1 MPPRHEVLQELD
13 NIAKQVEEG
22 VLADLAKLGRLMRLE
37 TVHNGKNNCEMLGM
51 VANLLGLIDTECS
64 TEQDGDDGI
73 ESSMAGSCSEREDFT
88 EDSDAVE
95 NEDTNPDATDA
106 DATDADATDADATD
120 ADATDAE
127 EEEEDSGPIMP
138 AFTSTSINLS
148 SNNSRSSESGEPDY
162 DAQLIEPYPAETELL
177 TESAG
182 LPKATGEPKVP
193 KPSRHEAKVCVGKV
207 PKEESRGGKKQV
219 SFVEEGESCPCT
231 KPQRPQQTSVTI
243 YARMSP
249 SDVGELVSSSL
260 ISDIMSHMNPNNK
273 CCVSDSTVDQP
284 VVAMNYVSV
293 TTTENSNT
301 KLLPSLGSRSGTTK
315 VLSFTINGE
324 ILLSTPPDESTSSCC
339 AADTIEAEGAN
350 RYARPTTAR
359 NRQKEAL
366 VRQQRLTK
374 QEDSAVSEEE
384 PSVTEEESD
393 ASQTFEDSDCKGYE
407 ACDVSGECWCTGQ
420 FNVSEENSDMTHET
434 QKSGG
439 DTPVEPGSDPSC
451 AKTPWEGDTAPGE
464 LTKSD
469 SDLTDS
475 NEAGGGGSEGEPAE
489 KAGGGVNQEE
499 PANEDSDD
507 TGELKVEPELESS
520 VISTELGPEGCQ
532 GGTTTCDVGSCAED
546 CTTDSECGRKTTG
559 VTALATQGETSMTF
573 DSDKT
578 RAVVESNGLRLEFDI
593 VAMCSA
599 MCKAIQQHLGPQLA
613 INGAP
618 LSLEQAVVLPT
629 DSENSGTSDDS
640 NTGQSSRDSGGPTNS
655 AGETSA
661 SDAPTEEEPPSPYDY
676 GMTIPSSFGIP
687 PELMREMM
695 KRPYDVR
702 CEDPDWTPPT
712 ATPTTAPNQETTGT
726 SSELRTSEKADEPPV
741 VSSSVPSTPEVT
753 GSSNDSGG
761 ENADLDAGDI
771 TEKGG
776 NTTSSADV
784 ASVGDLG
791 SPGGVTCATSEG
803 GNVTTANDG
812 PPDLT
817 PETVSSESGSPTEGE
832 EAVVENTEA
841 AVVPYDSQI
850 VTIKVRKALTE
861 QTSPDNGVTQVE
873 GAAEPLEA
881 ARGGETP
888 PIIETA
894 PDSEP
899 DGDGGSPPEAGTD
912 NGSIPEVPAD
922 KVVVD
927 SASGTIP
934 EGPDQV
940 VAVSG
945 SGTIPEGPTDQ
956 VVAVSGSGT
965 IPEGPTDQVVAV
977 SGSGTIP
984 EGPTDQIV
992 ADSGSGTSSPAVEGK
1007 LSLPQTE
1014 TEPPVAAGEGQTASL
1029 GGKTESLAEQEVGGS
1044 GCSDGVDSAE
1054 AERKGET
1061 EAEEPLV
1068 TTEASTSQAMGSDS
1082 IASPGGQSVD
1092 GGEQVMTATPDN
1104 TPEPTAAHDPTMKQ
1118 KTASTQDAA
1127 ETTVSIG
1134 CGGFQRDHSKDG
1146 EESSTF
1152 LSKIRKSLASFRR
1165 SDLEEA
1171 VGAPDRQSADE
1182 KLKLRQTKSRP
1193 ISIPI
1198 EPPREPLLPRRAKMN
1213 RMYYQTPV
1221 KPQSSRGGPV
1231 KSSGPLKADSRVA
1244 VQRDS
1249 RTSVKREEVAVEET
1263 GSAVKNSK
1271 SFRSQS
1277 SLTSADVPQIYTK
1290 PRTSS
1295 QPGHTEQANKQLK
1308 TVDSGSV
1315 VPTEPT
1321 ARATEPVT
1329 SEHLY
1334 KPRSLPA
1341 SIHQYQYQSGEGQ
1354 SGDRQWDD
1362 SHSGERRSRKMRKSR
1377 SERVSTVPKL
1387 PKL

>member
-51 VANLLGLIDTECS
+51 VANLLGLLDTECS

-162 DAQLIEPYPAETELL
+162 DAPSIEPYPAETELL

-193 KPSRHEAKVCVGKV
+193 KPSRREAKVCVGKV

-260 ISDIMSHMNPNNK
+260 ISDIMSYVNPNSNTCCALDK
-273 CCVSDSTVDQP
+273 CCVSDSTVEQP

-366 VRQQRLTK
+366 VRQQSLAK
-374 QEDSAVSEEE
+374 QEDSAESEEE

-393 ASQTFEDSDCKGYE
+393 ASQTFDSDCKGYE
-407 ACDVSGECWCTGQ
+407 ACDASGECWCTGQ
-420 FNVSEENSDMTHET
+420 FNVSEKNSDISDMTHET
-434 QKSGG
+434 QESGG
-439 DTPVEPGSDPSC
+439 DTPAEPGSDPSC
-451 AKTPWEGDTAPGE
+451 AKTPWEGDTTPGE
-464 LTKSD
+464 LAKSD
-469 SDLTDS
+469 SDLTDT
-475 NEAGGGGSEGEPAE
+475 NEASEGEPAE

-499 PANEDSDD
+499 PANEDSGD
-507 TGELKVEPELESS
+507 TGELKVDPELESS

-546 CTTDSECGRKTTG
+546 CTTDSECGSRTTG
-559 VTALATQGETSMTF
+559 VTALAAQGETSVTF

-578 RAVVESNGLRLEFDI
+578 RVVVESNGLRLEFDI

-640 NTGQSSRDSGGPTNS
+640 NTGQTLGDSGGPTNS
-655 AGETSA
+655 EGEASS
-661 SDAPTEEEPPSPYDY
+661 SDAPTEEKPPSPYDCS
-676 GMTIPSSFGIP
+676 MATPSSFGIS

-761 ENADLDAGDI
+761 ENADLDIGDI
-771 TEKGG
+771 TEKGA

-784 ASVGDLG
+784 ASVGDFG

-803 GNVTTANDG
+803 GNVTTANND

-832 EAVVENTEA
+832 EAVVENTQA

-850 VTIKVRKALTE
+850 VTIKVRKALAE
-861 QTSPDNGVTQVE
+861 QTSPDNGATQVE

-881 ARGGETP
+881 ARSGETP

-894 PDSEP
+894 PDSEQ

-922 KVVVD
+922 KAVVD

-934 EGPDQV
+934 EGPTDQV

-1044 GCSDGVDSAE
+1044 GSSDGVDSAE

-1061 EAEEPLV
+1061 EAEEPL
-1068 TTEASTSQAMGSDS
+1068 SQAMGSGS
-1082 IASPGGQSVD
+1082 IAAPGGQSVD
-1092 GGEQVMTATPDN
+1092 SGEQVMTATPDN
-1104 TPEPTAAHDPTMKQ
+1104 TPEPTAAHDPTMEQ
-1118 KTASTQDAA
+1118 ETASTQDAA

-1171 VGAPDRQSADE
+1171 VGAPDKQSADE

-1231 KSSGPLKADSRVA
+1231 KSSGPLKANSRVA

-1249 RTSVKREEVAVEET
+1249 RTSVKREEVAVKEP
-1263 GSAVKNSK
+1263 GSGVKNSK

-1277 SLTSADVPQIYTK
+1277 SLTSADAPQIYTK

-1295 QPGHTEQANKQLK
+1295 QPGRTEQASKQLK
-1308 TVDSGSV
+1308 TVDSDSV
-1315 VPTEPT
+1315 VATEPT
-1321 ARATEPVT
+1321 AKATEPVT

-1354 SGDRQWDD
+1354 AGDRQWDD
-1362 SHSGERRSRKMRKSR
+1362 RHSGERRSRKMRKSR